1 MNGYSE
7 GVVAQKSGDRSTYFG
22 AIEKKHGQPMR
33 YWHGV
38 MAELV
43 DEKYAEQIAFL
54 KENHGFS
61 QAHANAL
68 VMYSRGSK
76 TSKRFNNLTDYLAP
90 HDAVTKKTVRAIF
103 KAITG
108 ANPKMKLVIAWNQPM
123 LKLDD
128 KYIFGVMA
136 GKNHILIAPWSP
148 SVIAKFAPKLKGF
161 EVNKKTIRIP
171 SDWKVDA
178 KLLQAMVKECLAQS
192 D

>member
-1 MNGYSE
+1 MGF
-7 GVVAQKSGDRSTYFG
+7 VAEKSGDRSSFFP
-22 AIEKKHGQPMR
+22 AIEKKYGQPMR

-43 DEKYAEQIAFL
+43 DEKYAEQIAIL

-76 TSKRFNNLTDYLAP
+76 SSKRFNNLADYLAS
-90 HDAVTKKTVRAIF
+90 HDATTKKTVRAIF
-103 KAITG
+103 KAITD

-123 LKLDD
+123 LKIDD

-136 GKNHILIAPWSP
+136 GKNHILIAPWSS
-148 SVIAKFAPKLKGF
+148 SVIKKFAPKLKSF
-161 EVNKKTIRIP
+161 EVNKKTIRVP

-178 KLLQAMVKECLAQS
+178 KLLRAIVKACLAE
-192 D
+192 

>member
-7 GVVAQKSGDRSTYFG
+7 GVVAQKSGDRSAYFG

-38 MAELV
+38 MADLV

>member
-1 MNGYSE
+1 MAE
-7 GVVAQKSGDRSTYFG
+7 KSGDRSAYFG
-22 AIEKKHGQPMR
+22 AIEKKYGQPMP

-38 MAELV
+38 MAELA
-43 DEKYAEQIAFL
+43 DQKYAEQIAFL

-68 VMYSRGSK
+68 VMFSRGSK

-90 HDAVTKKTVRAIF
+90 HDATTKKTVRAIF
-103 KAITG
+103 KAITD

-123 LKLDD
+123 LKMDD

-136 GKNHILIAPWSP
+136 GKNHILIAPWNP
-148 SVIAKFAPKLKGF
+148 SVIKKFASKLKTF
-161 EVNKKTIRIP
+161 EVNKKTIRVP